1 MTERQ
6 HKTKRSIYLYTCQQ
20 TNPICQQ
27 ELRGCR
33 QTFDRHPTFCFIIF
47 MIFHILIGI
56 ISIGFTNDIREYKIR
71 YDDKCGLSETNPT
84 GTADIYFNNPPLS
97 GNIFFYFELH
107 DYYQTYF
114 LMARHLSIEGI
125 RGRLEDYPVE
135 CETNNKTT
143 IACEIFNKIFFLDCY
158 EILNGNF
165 SELDITWRHTKGNLY
180 KEAEGPYEDSS
191 NWILHP
197 NVSDYFSGEALN
209 EHFIVWMRIAAKPNF
224 RKLYSKSSDGCPAN
238 LHVHVHCFYPYT
250 LYHGERYLVLLKPDG
265 LGGKSLML
273 AIFNFILSGV
283 IVVFIVAFETIK
295 LIHSKKI
302 KRRVLKNN
310 ELVIESIEVPDD
322 YESKDKKSS

>member
-114 LMARHLSIEGI
+114 LMA
-125 RGRLEDYPVE
+125 PNN
-135 CETNNKTT
+135 TNLDNFVQSKAVKLNILQSLIFSFYYHIVFIIKT
-143 IACEIFNKIFFLDCY
+143 Y
-158 EILNGNF
+158 
-165 SELDITWRHTKGNLY
+165 
-180 KEAEGPYEDSS
+180 
-191 NWILHP
+191 
-197 NVSDYFSGEALN
+197 
-209 EHFIVWMRIAAKPNF
+209 M
-224 RKLYSKSSDGCPAN
+224 
-238 LHVHVHCFYPYT
+238 
-250 LYHGERYLVLLKPDG
+250 
-265 LGGKSLML
+265 
-273 AIFNFILSGV
+273 FNFL
-283 IVVFIVAFETIK
+283 
-295 LIHSKKI
+295 
-302 KRRVLKNN
+302 
-310 ELVIESIEVPDD
+310 
-322 YESKDKKSS
+322 